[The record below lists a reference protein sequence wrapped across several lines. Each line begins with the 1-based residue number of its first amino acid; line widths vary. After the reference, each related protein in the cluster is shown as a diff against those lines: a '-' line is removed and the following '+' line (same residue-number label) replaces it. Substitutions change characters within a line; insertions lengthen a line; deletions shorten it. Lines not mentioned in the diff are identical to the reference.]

1 MLFTCGPAGIQTRY
15 FDMPQDMRLRHLIS
29 SALDFASGVRKC
41 ACLMND
47 GFRRRLRCP
56 PIRVGC
62 FWSVLRF
69 LGERSSLAILEIIGL
84 PFILDSGIYTIQKYN
99 MFEVPAC
106 YRTYYT
112 YTFSSS
118 YGAYEGTM

>member
-1 MLFTCGPAGIQTRY
+1 
-15 FDMPQDMRLRHLIS
+15 
-29 SALDFASGVRKC
+29 
-41 ACLMND
+41 MND
-47 GFRRRLRCP
+47 GFRRRLQCP
-56 PIRVGC
+56 PIWVGC

-106 YRTYYT
+106 YRTYYILFQVAMG
-112 YTFSSS
+112 YMKVPCRWSCVWCGIAMR
-118 YGAYEGTM
+118 YGEPHVN